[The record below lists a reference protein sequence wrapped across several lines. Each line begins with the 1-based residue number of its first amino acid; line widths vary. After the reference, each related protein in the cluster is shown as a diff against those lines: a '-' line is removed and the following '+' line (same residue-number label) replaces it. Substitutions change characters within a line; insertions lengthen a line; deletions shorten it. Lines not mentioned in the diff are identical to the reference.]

1 MTICELREK
10 EVINICTG
18 ERLGYVEDVVFDL
31 CSGRITHLI
40 VPGPCKF
47 FGILGREEEYVIDL
61 CQICKIGKDLI
72 LVEVNLKDV
81 RRKCDNPC
89 PKKDD

>member
-1 MTICELREK
+1 M
-10 EVINICTG
+10 INICTG

-61 CQICKIGKDLI
+61 WQICKIGKDLI